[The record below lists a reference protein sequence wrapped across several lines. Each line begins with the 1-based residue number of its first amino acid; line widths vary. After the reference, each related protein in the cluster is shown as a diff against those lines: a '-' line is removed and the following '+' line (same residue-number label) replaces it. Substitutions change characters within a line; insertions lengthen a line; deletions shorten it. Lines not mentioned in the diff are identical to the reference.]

1 MKSNK
6 ILSIIIALV
15 ALVGAFLFIRIFM
28 EDAEAIET
36 NVDLQNKVI
45 SPIIYYSTFLLIAT
59 VVITVVLSL
68 WSLIRNPE
76 NLKKTLMGLGV
87 LAVLLIVSYFLSDS
101 EAVINAAGGI
111 SEGGE
116 AGSSVN
122 KWVGT
127 GSCFFLFRVRF
138 SQRFNKII
146 KLWQEERI
154 QKLMQVL
161 WQILPFCY

>member
-6 ILSIIIALV
+6 ILSIIIAVV

-36 NVDLQNKVI
+36 DVDLQNKVI

-68 WSLIRNPE
+68 WSIIRNPE
-76 NLKKTLMGLGV
+76 NLKKTLMGL
-87 LAVLLIVSYFLSDS
+87 LALGVLLIISYFLSDS

-116 AGSSVN
+116 AGSSIN
-122 KWVGT
+122 KWVGA
-127 GSCFFLFRVRF
+127 GIWYSIILGVIASGFFVYDLV
-138 SQRFNKII
+138 KGLI
-146 KLWQEERI
+146 KS
-154 QKLMQVL
+154 
-161 WQILPFCY
+161 

>member
-59 VVITVVLSL
+59 VVITLVLSL
-68 WSLIRNPE
+68 WSLVRNPE
-76 NLKKTLMGLGV
+76 NLKKTLMGLAV

-127 GSCFFLFRVRF
+127 GIWYSLILGAVASFFFVYDLV
-138 SQRFNKII
+138 KGLI
-146 KLWQEERI
+146 KS
-154 QKLMQVL
+154 
-161 WQILPFCY
+161 

>member
-6 ILSIIIALV
+6 ILSIIIAGV

-68 WSLIRNPE
+68 VSLVRNPE
-76 NLKKTLMGLGV
+76 NLKKTLMGLAV
-87 LAVLLIVSYFLSDS
+87 LGVLLIISYGLSDS
-101 EAVINAAGGI
+101 DAVINAAGGI
-111 SEGGE
+111 SDGGE
-116 AGSSVN
+116 AGSSTN

-127 GSCFFLFRVRF
+127 GIWYSIILGVIASGFFVYDLV
-138 SQRFNKII
+138 KGLI
-146 KLWQEERI
+146 KS
-154 QKLMQVL
+154 
-161 WQILPFCY
+161 

>member
-6 ILSIIIALV
+6 ILSIIIAGV

-68 WSLIRNPE
+68 VSLVRNPE
-76 NLKKTLMGLGV
+76 NLKKTLMGLAV
-87 LAVLLIVSYFLSDS
+87 LAVLLIISYGLSDS
-101 EAVINAAGGI
+101 DAVINAAGGI

-116 AGSSVN
+116 AGSSTN

-127 GSCFFLFRVRF
+127 GIWYSIILGVIASGFFVYDLV
-138 SQRFNKII
+138 KGLI
-146 KLWQEERI
+146 KS
-154 QKLMQVL
+154 
-161 WQILPFCY
+161 

>member
-6 ILSIIIALV
+6 ILNIIIAIV
-15 ALVGAFLFIRIFM
+15 ALVGAFLFIKIFM

-36 NVDLQNKVI
+36 DVALQNSVI
-45 SPIIYYSTFLLIAT
+45 SPIIYYSTALLIAAI
-59 VVITVVLSL
+59 VIAVVLSL

-76 NLKKTLMGLGV
+76 NLKKTLLGLAALGV
-87 LAVLLIVSYFLSDS
+87 LLLVAHFMSDS
-101 EAVINAAGGI
+101 EAVYNAAGKI

-127 GSCFFLFRVRF
+127 GIWYSVILGGIASLFFVFDLV
-138 SQRFNKII
+138 KGLI
-146 KLWQEERI
+146 KS
-154 QKLMQVL
+154 
-161 WQILPFCY
+161 

>member
-6 ILSIIIALV
+6 ILSIIIAVV

-36 NVDLQNKVI
+36 DVDLQNKVI

-68 WSLIRNPE
+68 WSIIRNPE
-76 NLKKTLMGLGV
+76 NLKKTLMGL
-87 LAVLLIVSYFLSDS
+87 LALGVLLIVSYFLSDS

-116 AGSSVN
+116 AGSSIN
-122 KWVGT
+122 KWVGA
-127 GSCFFLFRVRF
+127 GIWYSIILGVIASGFFVYDLV
-138 SQRFNKII
+138 KGLI
-146 KLWQEERI
+146 KS
-154 QKLMQVL
+154 
-161 WQILPFCY
+161 

>member
-6 ILSIIIALV
+6 ILSIIIAVV

-36 NVDLQNKVI
+36 DVDLQNKVI

-68 WSLIRNPE
+68 WSIIRNPE
-76 NLKKTLMGLGV
+76 NLKKTLMGL
-87 LAVLLIVSYFLSDS
+87 LALCVLLIISYFLSDS

-116 AGSSVN
+116 AGSSIN

-127 GSCFFLFRVRF
+127 GIWYSIILGVIASGFFVYDLA
-138 SQRFNKII
+138 KGLI
-146 KLWQEERI
+146 KS
-154 QKLMQVL
+154 
-161 WQILPFCY
+161 

>member
-6 ILSIIIALV
+6 ILSIIIAVV

-36 NVDLQNKVI
+36 DVDLQNKVI

-68 WSLIRNPE
+68 WSIIRNPE
-76 NLKKTLMGLGV
+76 NLKKTLMGL
-87 LAVLLIVSYFLSDS
+87 LALGVLLIVSYFLSDS

-116 AGSSVN
+116 AGSSIN
-122 KWVGT
+122 QWVGA
-127 GSCFFLFRVRF
+127 GIWYSIILGVIASGFFVYDLA
-138 SQRFNKII
+138 KGLI
-146 KLWQEERI
+146 KS
-154 QKLMQVL
+154 
-161 WQILPFCY
+161 